1 MRSHPWLQDR
11 RRQVAKK
18 ANLQLESAAVKLGF
32 MVRMVARLRPAR
44 RKIATGVL
52 AAFTVWVGLH
62 VMFGPNG
69 TVTYRAKR
77 TEAGDLQQQINGLQK
92 ENTALSQQIN
102 ALRSDPKAIE
112 KEAREQ
118 LHYAKPDEVIYVAP
132 YQERTPTPAIHSA
145 QK

>member
-1 MRSHPWLQDR
+1 MK
-11 RRQVAKK
+11 V
-18 ANLQLESAAVKLGF
+18 GF
-32 MVRMVARLRPAR
+32 LVRMLERIRPAR

-52 AAFTVWVGLH
+52 AAFTIWVGLH
-62 VMFGPNG
+62 VMFGSNG
-69 TVTYRAKR
+69 TVTYRHKR
-77 TEAGDLQQQINGLQK
+77 AEARDLQQQINSLDK
-92 ENTALSQQIN
+92 ENSALSQQIN

-132 YQERTPTPAIHSA
+132 YQERTPPPASHSA